1 MTEIVQNNNSMKFDL
16 LETGNGSPSASE
28 DHDFFNTMLGNMD
41 IEGDENSYY
50 EQEGTEKD
58 IQTEAHILEI
68 LQILN
73 DANLN
78 LSEDRLEDIKLRIKN
93 FFEEIKFNADAQ
105 LSLNPENAT
114 IFTNEKFLHLMKFLE
129 KLKELMSKQPNDQNI
144 RQDLDLVLDKV
155 RTKLNEHLKNT
166 LAKKINVN
174 VKAQNHTDISTNTEQ
189 SSRLKGIPSAIDRN
203 SKDFDVFQAKRETSI
218 SSKNADLKI
227 EVDANNLSDRK
238 SLKNTQ
244 QQDNELNHARDM
256 ANKAFNKNTDII
268 NQNSNIGTFSK
279 ELDSETTLLRQPQP
293 ITSANKLDTLSNSE
307 PTNTQKPSMF
317 SQENNDKLLQT
328 LNMLSRTWGNKL
340 IEKIEKSKLD
350 GIEQLEIAL
359 TPKSLGRLNVTI
371 NIHDTVTKIN
381 IVAESASAAALLG
394 EAEQKLSQMME
405 AYGLKLASLQ
415 TLTQQFGSNQKG
427 KGQDHKLASIEKKSS
442 IEEGSNST
450 ENTKELDSES
460 EGLNLIA

>member
-105 LSLNPENAT
+105 LILNPENAT

-174 VKAQNHTDISTNTEQ
+174 VKAQNHADISTNTEQ

-279 ELDSETTLLRQPQP
+279 ELDSETTFLRQP
-293 ITSANKLDTLSNSE
+293 ITSANKLDIPSNSE

-317 SQENNDKLLQT
+317 SQENNDRLLQT

-415 TLTQQFGSNQKG
+415 TQNQQFGHNQKG
-427 KGQDHKLASIEKKSS
+427 KEQDQKLASKIKKSS
-442 IEEGSNST
+442 IDDNHKSSEAIGKT
-450 ENTKELDSES
+450 DSES